1 MLELV
6 QRYYA
11 TERQIALLGAATG
24 ILLLLAALLLWRGVA
39 ASSPFRGMAYALLIS
54 GLLLAGSGFSYA
66 SLAGKRAPAAMAAY
80 AAQPEEQIR
89 QQEVTRMEKVLA
101 SAYIGGLATF
111 SAMLLIGLVLIFTV
125 PATSPWKG
133 VALALM
139 ISGVL
144 GHCLEANSMYLN
156 RQYLQALQSK

>member
-11 TERQIALLGAATG
+11 TERQIAFLGAATG
-24 ILLLLAALLLWRGVA
+24 ILLLVVAFLLWRGVA
-39 ASSPFRGMAYALLIS
+39 AASPFRGMAYALVMT
-54 GLLLAGSGFSYA
+54 GLLLGGSGLSYA
-66 SLAGKRAPAAMAAY
+66 SIAGKRAPAAVAAY
-80 AAQPEEQIR
+80 ATQSDQQIR

-111 SAMLLIGLVLIFTV
+111 TAMLLIGLVLIFMAS
-125 PATSPWKG
+125 PTSPWKG

-139 ISGVL
+139 LTGAL

-156 RQYLQALQSK
+156 RQYLQTLQS